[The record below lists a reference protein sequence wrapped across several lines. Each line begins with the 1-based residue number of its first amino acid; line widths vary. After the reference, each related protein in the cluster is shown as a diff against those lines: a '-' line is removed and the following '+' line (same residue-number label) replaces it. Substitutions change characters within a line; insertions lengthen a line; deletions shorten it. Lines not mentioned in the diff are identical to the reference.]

1 MIKHHL
7 KDRIELKVDLADL
20 PAITC
25 NVQQLNQV
33 FLNMLNNAVH
43 AIKGPGTIEVSSKVK
58 TDRIIISFKDTGSGI
73 SPQNLNKIFDP
84 FFTTKDVGEGT
95 GLGLAIS
102 YRIIEE
108 HKGKIKVKSEEG
120 KGTKF
125 SISLPIS

>member
-1 MIKHHL
+1 
-7 KDRIELKVDLADL
+7 
-20 PAITC
+20 
-25 NVQQLNQV
+25 
-33 FLNMLNNAVH
+33 MLNNAVH